1 MHINAPS
8 KQFEIQNW
16 LLGRGHVVER
26 PPGHGESGGGRVSR
40 RKGCHDG
47 ERARGRSKERRH
59 SVDLGPSWRRK
70 KDHHDHR
77 RHTWAHHPAAVA
89 DQTAAVG
96 MQNRDSNC
104 SSSTT
109 RSGDALPGTPTT
121 SNRSSTLSFAST
133 CTSATTCSSTSTFPL
148 PLFSHPSTTFC
159 LSNPAALLSPGS
171 ISPVKC
177 NIVTMADPHKATTP
191 SDDASRV
198 SQPMGKFLS
207 PFPGNNLS
215 HLFSLVYLTHT
226 SYPDWKSC
234 SCLHQLPAVFTGRT
248 GFPHNTT
255 WPKSSL
261 SSVRL
266 AWARRSLPKR
276 RVLEKCARQAWP
288 RQVPSP
294 SIRRPNSSQSRPATR
309 RWPILSSRCIDC
321 AGSARSRPI

>member
-40 RKGCHDG
+40 RKGSHDG
-47 ERARGRSKERRH
+47 KRAQGRSKERRH
-59 SVDLGPSWRRK
+59 SVDWGPSCRRRN
-70 KDHHDHR
+70 DRHDHDRR

-89 DQTAAVG
+89 DKTAAVW
-96 MQNRDSNC
+96 MQNGDSN
-104 SSSTT
+104 SSISTI

-121 SNRSSTLSFAST
+121 SNRSSTLSSAST

-159 LSNPAALLSPGS
+159 PSNPAALLSPGS

-177 NIVTMADPHKATTP
+177 NIATMAHKATTP
-191 SDDASRV
+191 SDDASSV

-207 PFPGNNLS
+207 LPRQQFIPPLLS
-215 HLFSLVYLTHT
+215 YLPHT
-226 SYPDWKSC
+226 SYPDWQSC
-234 SCLHQLPAVFTGRT
+234 SCLHQSPAVLTGRT
-248 GFPHNTT
+248 RFPHHTT

-276 RVLEKCARQAWP
+276 RVPEKCARQAWP

-294 SIRRPNSSQSRPATR
+294 SVRRPNSSQSRPATR
-309 RWPILSSRCIDC
+309 RWPVLSSRCIDC